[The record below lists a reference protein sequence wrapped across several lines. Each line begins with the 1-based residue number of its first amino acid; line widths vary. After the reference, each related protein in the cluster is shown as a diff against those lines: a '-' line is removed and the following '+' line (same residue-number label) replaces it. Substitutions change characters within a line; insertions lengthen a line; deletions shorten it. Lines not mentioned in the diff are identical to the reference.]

1 MPISLPSK
9 SDYCIGVI
17 ADTHGYLPPTVFGSF
32 RDVDAILHAGD
43 VGSGEILTA
52 LAQLAPL
59 VAVRGN
65 MDCGP
70 WADRLAEKESLR
82 LGDRVVHMIHDLSRL
97 RADAVCA
104 GCLAVVAGHTHRSSI
119 EHRNG
124 VLYLNPGSAG
134 APRHGEFACVALVHV
149 TGPRVSAELVPLPE

>member
-9 SDYCIGVI
+9 TSYCIGVI
-17 ADTHGYLPPTVFGSF
+17 SDTHGYLPPAVLRSF
-32 RDVDAILHAGD
+32 RNVDAILHAGD

-52 LAQLAPL
+52 LGELAPG

-70 WADRLAEKESLR
+70 WADRLAEKESVR
-82 LGDRVVHMIHDLSRL
+82 IGDRFVHMIHDLMRL
-97 RADAVCA
+97 RPDAIRAD
-104 GCLAVVAGHTHRSSI
+104 CLAVVAGHTHRSCI

-124 VLYLNPGSAG
+124 VLFLNPGSAG
-134 APRHGEFACVALVHV
+134 APRHGEFACVALVRV
-149 TGPRVSAELVPLPE
+149 TGSNAAAELVPLPA